1 MPESKKTFYVTT
13 PIYYPSGDL
22 HIGHTY
28 TTVAADTLTRF
39 KKQQG
44 YDAYMLTGTDEHGQK
59 IQKLAEAAGVTPK
72 AYVDKTVAKIKDLWK
87 LMNINYSQFIR
98 TTDKEHVKSV
108 QKIFKRFYEQ
118 GDIYKG
124 TYEGWYCTP
133 CESFWTET
141 QLVDGKCPDCGRP
154 VEKAH
159 EEAYFF
165 KMSKYQD
172 RLVEHIKNN
181 PDFIY
186 PESRKN
192 EMLNNFILPGVQDLC
207 VSRTT
212 FKWGVPVDFDEGH
225 VIYVWVDA
233 LSNYI
238 TALGYDPD
246 GSSEQFE
253 KFWPCDCH
261 VIGKDILRFH
271 TIYWPIF
278 LMALGLPLP
287 KKVFGHP
294 WLLTGND
301 KMSKS
306 KNNVIYADDLCDLFG
321 VDAVR
326 YFLLS
331 EMPFAQDGNISYE
344 GMIASYNADLANNLG
359 NLVNRTIAMN
369 QKYFDRMIQA
379 PTKPEALDD
388 ELKAAFA
395 EAKSAMCEHFDQF
408 RIAAGIEDIFN
419 FARRCNKYID
429 ETTPW
434 SLAKDEAQKD
444 RLGTVL
450 YNLLE
455 SIRLLAV
462 MVAPIMP
469 DTANEI
475 FRQLNVQPETDLD
488 AAVFGNLQSGKET
501 NAPAPLFQR
510 LDEKAKTKEIEE
522 LQERYAKMNAAAA
535 KEVDLTG
542 DSNKEIKPEITFD
555 DFMKN
560 DLIVAQVL
568 TCESVKKSE
577 KLLCLT
583 LDDGSEQ
590 PRQVVSG
597 IAKYYRPEDLIGK
610 KVTVIA
616 NLKPAKL
623 CGLLSQGMILAADGA
638 DGDVKV
644 LFADDSLPCGSKIH

>member
-1 MPESKKTFYVTT
+1 MKPKYYITT
-13 PIYYPSGDL
+13 AI
-22 HIGHTY
+22 TY
-28 TTVAADTLTRF
+28 TSRKPHVGNTYEIVMTDAVARY
-39 KKQQG
+39 KKQMG
-44 YDAYMLTGTDEHGQK
+44 YDVFFLTGTDEHGQK
-59 IQKLAEAAGVTPK
+59 IEEYAKAANISCK
-72 AYVDKTVAKIKDLWK
+72 EYVDKVAGQIREINDK
-87 LMNINYSQFIR
+87 LNCKYDHFIR
-98 TTDKEHVKSV
+98 TTDPEHEACV
-108 QKIFKRFYEQ
+108 QKIFKKFYDQ
-118 GDIYKG
+118 GDIYKSE
-124 TYEGWYCTP
+124 YEGWYCVP
-133 CESFWTET
+133 CETFYTDS
-141 QLVDGKCPDCGRP
+141 QLKDGCCPDCGRP
-154 VEKAH
+154 VRKEK
-159 EEAYFF
+159 EEAYFL

-212 FKWGVPVDFDEGH
+212 FKWGVPVDFDPGH

-287 KKVFGHP
+287 EKVFGHP

-369 QKYFDRMIQA
+369 QKYFDRVIQA
-379 PTKPEALDD
+379 PTKPEALDE
-388 ELKAAFA
+388 ELKNAFA

-475 FRQLNVQPETDLD
+475 FRQLNVQPETNLD
-488 AAVFGNLQSGKET
+488 AAVFGILEAGKET

-568 TCESVKKSE
+568 TCEPVKKSE

-583 LDDGSEQ
+583 LDDGSGQ

-644 LFADDSLPCGSKIH
+644 LFVDDSLPCGSKIH